1 MKKNMGTCKNKNV
14 RVQKQSYLIIAIG
27 MSPVPANT
35 KKTRPGKKL
44 TEALYILLAA
54 APIAELPTVSIIPAP
69 MNTIA
74 YSFASTNLVNFVRST
89 GIVIKDRLPIQA
101 ATKAKEKQ

>member
-27 MSPVPANT
+27 MSPVPA
-35 KKTRPGKKL
+35 
-44 TEALYILLAA
+44 
-54 APIAELPTVSIIPAP
+54 APIAELPSVSIIPAP